1 MLAVGPFQSWEDVIY
16 LVAALAG
23 AYWAIL
29 WLSAIVWTFRD
40 VKDRSSDLVSQGVAV
55 LLVLVFN
62 IPGLILYLILR
73 PHQTLT
79 EAYEHNIETEA
90 ILHEMGELRLCPTCS
105 TRVERDFLFCPH
117 CAARLREACATCAKP
132 LLLAWQTCPYC
143 GNARQVEPRRVRV
156 PAEMQVEEREMAP
169 PLTVT
174 PPPAQ
179 QPPF

>member
-1 MLAVGPFQSWEDVIY
+1 MLAVGPFESWEDVIR

-40 VKDRSSDLVSQGVAV
+40 VRDRSIDFVSQAVAV

-73 PHQTLT
+73 PHHTLA

-90 ILHEMGELRLCPTCS
+90 ILHEMGEMRICPTCS
-105 TRVERDFLFCPH
+105 TRVEGDFLFCPR
-117 CAARLREACATCAKP
+117 CAARLREPCGSCSKP

-143 GNARQVEPRRVRV
+143 GNARPVEPKRARLTVEA
-156 PAEMQVEEREMAP
+156 PIEEREIAP
-169 PLTVT
+169 TLTVT
-174 PPPAQ
+174 PPPV